1 MNAFTILEA
10 MDAID
15 DRTLEGALSFAQK
28 AVKTQ
33 KKRKAKWLPKA
44 AILLCAFF
52 GF

>member
-15 DRTLEGALSFAQK
+15 DRTLESALSFAPK
-28 AVKTQ
+28 AVKIQ
-33 KKRKAKWLPKA
+33 RKRKAKWLPWV